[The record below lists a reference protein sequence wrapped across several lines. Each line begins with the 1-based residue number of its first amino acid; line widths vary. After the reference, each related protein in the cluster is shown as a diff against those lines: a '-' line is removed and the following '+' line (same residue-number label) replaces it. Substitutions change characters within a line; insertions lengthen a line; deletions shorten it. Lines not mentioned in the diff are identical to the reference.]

1 MESAGGNEL
10 KVNVLIRHPGTGGT
24 FLTKGKIFS
33 KIFTSSLINNA
44 NGSVA

>member
-24 FLTKGKIFS
+24 FLTEGKNFS
-33 KIFTSSLINNA
+33 KISTSSLKNTA